1 MHIRNGNILY
11 ATNMFIMKIED
22 FDKYCNWLFD
32 ILFEYD
38 KQNNI
43 NSNRDIINMVNSRQ
57 TTYYENTVEY

>member
-1 MHIRNGNILY
+1 MHIRNGNVLY
-11 ATNMFIMKIED
+11 ATNMFIMKVED

-43 NSNRDIINMVNSRQ
+43 NSNYDIINMINNRQ

>member
-1 MHIRNGNILY
+1 MHIRNGNVLY
-11 ATNMFIMKIED
+11 ATNMFIMKVED

-43 NSNRDIINMVNSRQ
+43 NSNRDIISMPNKNK
-57 TTYYENTVEY
+57 Y

>member
-1 MHIRNGNILY
+1 MHIRNGNVLY
-11 ATNMFIMKIED
+11 ATNMFIMKVED

-43 NSNRDIINMVNSRQ
+43 NSNHDIINMINNRQ

>member
-1 MHIRNGNILY
+1 MHIRNGNVLY
-11 ATNMFIMKIED
+11 ATNMFIMKVED

-38 KQNNI
+38 TQNNI
-43 NSNRDIINMVNSRQ
+43 NSNHDIINMINNRQ